1 MMEEEDAVGFFTW
14 VDDNKK
20 SLNHFLKRFISRSD
34 RLLFNLEK
42 KKPDPNPIRNVR

>member
-42 KKPDPNPIRNVR
+42 KTVPTRIP